1 MFQKHTLENG
11 LEVLAEVNGD
21 AHSAALGFFVRT
33 GARDETDD
41 VAGVSHFL
49 EHMVFKGTPTRTA
62 EDVNREFDEMGAHY
76 NAFTSEE
83 HTVYYAAILPEFQDR
98 TVGLLGD
105 ILRPSL
111 RVEDFDT
118 EKQVIIEEIKMYD
131 DQPPYGADDKC
142 RAAFFAT
149 HPLGKSVLGTVQSI
163 TDLPVEAMRQYF
175 QRRYCPG
182 NIKLVGSG
190 KIDFDA
196 LIHSAKRYCGNW
208 EPVETQREIKRPTP
222 KSGFHAVAKEQATQE
237 YVVQLADAPAATDA
251 DRYAAKVVATI
262 LGDDTGSRLYWDLV
276 DPGRAENAS
285 LSHMEYQG
293 AGLFLTYLA
302 CNPEDTAENLQ
313 RVLNIYRAAE
323 ADGFTRAELDQA
335 QRKIRSRVVLGSER
349 PRSRLFSVGINWL
362 HRERYVP
369 MIDDLNAIASIT
381 LDQLRQTLSK
391 FPVSQSMTIAIG
403 PAEQVAAPA

>member
-1 MFQKHTLENG
+1 VFEKHTLPNG
-11 LEVLAEVNGD
+11 LEIVAEVNPD
-21 AHSAALGFFVRT
+21 SYSSALGFFVRT

-98 TVGLLGD
+98 TVALLGD

-111 RVEDFDT
+111 RQEDFDT

-142 RAAFFAT
+142 RAAFFGRHA
-149 HPLGKSVLGTVQSI
+149 LGKSVLGTVDSI
-163 TDLPVEAMRQYF
+163 AHLPVDAMRAYF
-175 QRRYCPG
+175 ERRYAPG
-182 NIKLVGSG
+182 NIKLVAAG

-196 LIHSAKRYCGNW
+196 LVRSAERYCGQW
-208 EPVETQREIKRPTP
+208 PAIAAAREIASAEP
-222 KSGFHAVAKEQATQE
+222 SAGFTAVAKPQATQE
-237 YVVQLADAPAATDA
+237 YVVQLAAAPSATDPL
-251 DRYAAKVVATI
+251 RYAAKLVATI
-262 LGDDTGSRLYWDLV
+262 LGDDTGSRLYWELV

-285 LSHMEYQG
+285 LSHHEYQG

-302 CNPEDTAENLQ
+302 CTPENIGDNLQ
-313 RVLNIYRAAE
+313 RVLNVYRQAE
-323 ADGFTRAELDQA
+323 SEGFTAAELDQA
-335 QRKIRSRVVLGSER
+335 QRKIRSRIVLSSER

-362 HRERYVP
+362 HRERYISVR
-369 MIDDLNAIASIT
+369 DDLDAVSAIT
-381 LDQLRQTLSK
+381 LDDLTATLRQ
-391 FPVSQSMTIAIG
+391 FPVSRSMTIAIG
-403 PAEQVAAPA
+403 PVDSVRAPQ